1 MELKNIIAQNIIE
14 LRKRDKLTQA
24 ELAEKLNYTD
34 KAISKWERGESIPS
48 VEILKQIADMFGVT
62 VDFLLKEGSFDDKQD
77 MVIHREG
84 IKNKITITAL
94 MVTIVWFIA
103 TLIYVYVQINLK
115 INAWVLFVWAV
126 PTSCL
131 VLAVCNFKWGKRIY
145 GLYISSL
152 LTWSMLTSLYLT
164 FLNYQIWLVFIV
176 GIPLQILAILWQGL
190 TPKPKKIK
198 IIHKK
203 NDENSPT
210 DNNTPTANLT
220 NENNPN

>member
-62 VDFLLKEGSFDDKQD
+62 VDFLLKEGSFEDKQD
-77 MVIHREG
+77 MVLHREG

-94 MVTIVWFIA
+94 MVTVVWCIA

-115 INAWVLFVWAV
+115 INAWPLFVWAV
-126 PTSCL
+126 PASCL

-152 LTWSMLTSLYLT
+152 LIWSLLTSLYLT

-176 GIPLQILAILWQGL
+176 GVPLQILAILWQGL

-198 IIHKK
+198 TKHKESGETTST
-203 NDENSPT
+203 ENIST
-210 DNNTPTANLT
+210 TSSSN
-220 NENNPN
+220 